1 MADLFQVLLPHIDG
15 GAFEEQDPEAPDA
28 ILKLAIV
35 GRPNAGKS
43 TLINKLLGENRLIT
57 GPEAGI
63 TRDSIS
69 VDWIW
74 TDPNPKQGEPDEEG
88 NIPPL
93 LTERRVRLIDTA
105 GMRKRAKVQDKLEK
119 LSVADAR
126 HAIDFA
132 EVVVLLLD
140 ATKGLEV
147 QDLKIA
153 DHVIQ
158 EGRAL
163 IIAINKWDIAENGS
177 SLFNGIRAAL
187 EEGLSQLKGVPLIA
201 VSAATGKG
209 LDSMIS
215 AAFDAREAWNKRVP
229 TGILNRWFEAAVAAN
244 PPPAP
249 GGKRIKLR
257 YMTQARNR
265 PPTFVIFGNRTDE
278 LPASYARYLLNGIR
292 RDLDFGAVPVRI
304 NFRSSK
310 NPFAD
315 NG

>member
-1 MADLFQVLLPHIDG
+1 M
-15 GAFEEQDPEAPDA
+15 
-28 ILKLAIV
+28 
-35 GRPNAGKS
+35 
-43 TLINKLLGENRLIT
+43 LGENRLIT

-74 TDPNPKQGEPDEEG
+74 TDPSPKEREPDEEG
-88 NIPPL
+88 NVPPML
-93 LTERRVRLIDTA
+93 VERRVRLIDTA

-163 IIAINKWDIAENGS
+163 II
-177 SLFNGIRAAL
+177 GISGLPAFKLQWRHAVKTLAPIRQTGLRAAAVRH
-187 EEGLSQLKGVPLIA
+187 GLVSGQGAGERTARWQLARHFGLQCVVDGHPLL
-201 VSAATGKG
+201 GHHG
-209 LDSMIS
+209 
-215 AAFDAREAWNKRVP
+215 
-229 TGILNRWFEAAVAAN
+229 
-244 PPPAP
+244 
-249 GGKRIKLR
+249 
-257 YMTQARNR
+257 Q
-265 PPTFVIFGNRTDE
+265 
-278 LPASYARYLLNGIR
+278 
-292 RDLDFGAVPVRI
+292 
-304 NFRSSK
+304 
-310 NPFAD
+310 
-315 NG
+315 